1 MSAALAIPAQGTT
14 LVIGASGIAV
24 TTISA
29 ITAAN
34 PAVATK
40 TAHGLN
46 TGQVV
51 KVTGATGMVE
61 INGRIA
67 VIRKIDAN
75 TVELG
80 GIDSTLF
87 TAYSGASG
95 VLTPTACK
103 VSGLEQYQISGQ
115 AATQIP
121 ATDLD
126 STQIEN
132 LTGLSG
138 AGSMTLT
145 LQKVFSDDGQKALE
159 ASANTPGVNVAI
171 TLAPKGVTA
180 LTTTGACSKV
190 DFSGG
195 VDALT
200 KGSADIVLAARFK

>member
-14 LVIGASGIAV
+14 LVLGITATAV
-24 TTISA
+24 SSISA
-29 ITAAN
+29 ITKAN

-40 TAHGLN
+40 TSHGLT

-51 KVTGATGMVE
+51 KVASAGGMVE
-61 INGRIA
+61 INGRIGIVRVLTA
-67 VIRKIDAN
+67 D
-75 TVELG
+75 TFELG
-80 GIDSTLF
+80 GIDSTAF
-87 TAYSGASG
+87 TTYTTGAS
-95 VLTPTACK
+95 VTPTACK

-171 TLAPKGVTA
+171 TLTPKGVTA